1 LKEKENDKILSGC
14 VFFSLI
20 ILPYNI
26 NAYSQSIL
34 SVLQVIFH
42 AHIFSVL
49 LKMNN
54 PFAFKK
60 IMMRKCNAIQN
71 CDDDFHFLFVRYL
84 TYYSVIVILISVSA
98 QCKEIKMQHLK
109 PENTMHYVDNNI
121 SGNKFKSV
129 AIKTLFTL

>member
-1 LKEKENDKILSGC
+1 MKEKENDKILSGC

-54 PFAFKK
+54 PFAFEK
-60 IMMRKCNAIQN
+60 IMMRNATLSKIVMII
-71 CDDDFHFLFVRYL
+71 FFYFLSDTLHILSLLFSSLYQHNAKKLRCSTLNPKKLCIML
-84 TYYSVIVILISVSA
+84 TTIYPVINSKVW
-98 QCKEIKMQHLK
+98 Q
-109 PENTMHYVDNNI
+109 
-121 SGNKFKSV
+121 
-129 AIKTLFTL
+129 